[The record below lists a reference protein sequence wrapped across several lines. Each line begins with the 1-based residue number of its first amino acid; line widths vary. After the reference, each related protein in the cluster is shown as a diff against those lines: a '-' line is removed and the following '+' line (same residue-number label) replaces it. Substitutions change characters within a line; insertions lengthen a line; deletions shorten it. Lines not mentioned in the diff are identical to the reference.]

1 MLPTPQKWKNAGG
14 GKGIIHADG
23 SEPTKIDPAPKND
36 EIANEN
42 RIHNQRESLQESQSV
57 LSSASSVS
65 SVASALAQHYNT
77 HSKNTNVFKRLKE
90 RFTTA
95 GMTDRLL
102 RRTVAKNTWVY
113 VAVSVFL
120 GCGIDEADRC
130 CEGCEM

>member
-1 MLPTPQKWKNAGG
+1 MLPTPQKWKDAGG

-23 SEPTKIDPAPKND
+23 SEPAKIDPTPKKD
-36 EIANEN
+36 EITNED
-42 RIHNQRESLQESQSV
+42 RIHNQRESLQEPESL

-65 SVASALAQHYNT
+65 SALAQHYNT
-77 HSKNTNVFKRLKE
+77 HSKNSNVFKRLKE
-90 RFTTA
+90 RFSTA

-102 RRTVAKNTWVY
+102 RKTVAKNTWVY

-120 GCGIDEADRC
+120 GRGIHEADRY